1 MPPIQTEQVVLLP
14 PDFQYPVLPLWAW
27 REVEWLPVPRLPA
40 YAPRRSLVAAAVQPP
55 LFVLDEVGA

>member
-1 MPPIQTEQVVLLP
+1 
-14 PDFQYPVLPLWAW
+14 VLPLWAW

-40 YAPRRSLVAAAVQPP
+40 YVARRSLVAAAVQPP